1 VTRDGTLSLVWLID
15 GMRGT
20 EQVSLSALRAS
31 LSALSAGLPRY
42 EIVIVTRDESV
53 LSRHFSGADPY
64 ISVVVPPRSGE
75 GAALTAGCAA
85 MTGEYALIVVRDA
98 MPDWEAV
105 PALVPF
111 LERADIVASFH
122 VPMTWEAKS
131 RRAAFTSAALAFLF
145 GVTLRDPFNPAK
157 LYRAELL
164 RGLTFVSSDTALSLE
179 LLAKTRMQGAI
190 VTEVGIP
197 DARMT
202 TDVSTPVAM
211 QWAEQAARLWLH
223 LQVFRV
229 PWVVRTQPTMRPSSV
244 YTVWGVVLAAFV
256 WFIRSWFVRVHD
268 DR

>member
-1 VTRDGTLSLVWLID
+1 MTRDGTLSLVWLID
-15 GMRGT
+15 EMRDA

-31 LSALSAGLPRY
+31 LSAVLPRY
-42 EIVIVTRDESV
+42 EIVIVTRAGDA
-53 LSRHFSGADPY
+53 LSRHFTGADPY
-64 ISVVVPPRSGE
+64 ILVVVPTRSGE

-85 MTGEYALIVVRDA
+85 MTGEYALIVVGA
-98 MPDWEAV
+98 AVPDWAAL

-122 VPMTWEAKS
+122 VPITREAKS
-131 RRAAFTSAALAFLF
+131 RRAALTSATLAFLF

-164 RGLTFVSSDTALSLE
+164 RGLTFVSSGAALSLE

-190 VTEVGIP
+190 VTEVGMP

-202 TDVSTPVAM
+202 TDVSTPVAT

-229 PWVVRTQPTMRPSSV
+229 PWAVRSQPTMRPTSV
-244 YTVWGVVLAAFV
+244 YAAWGVVLAAFV
-256 WFIRSWFVRVHD
+256 WFMRGWFVRVHD